1 MGVSREITATFFD
14 LVYNA
19 KNSMHIYLKK
29 IFFLLFLFSLIEMH
43 HILCIIIVRVR
54 ANLD

>member
-1 MGVSREITATFFD
+1 MGVSRAITATFFD

-29 IFFLLFLFSLIEMH
+29 KIFIILIQPY
-43 HILCIIIVRVR
+43 
-54 ANLD
+54 

>member
-1 MGVSREITATFFD
+1 MGVSRAITATFFD

-29 IFFLLFLFSLIEMH
+29 IFLLFLFSLIEMH